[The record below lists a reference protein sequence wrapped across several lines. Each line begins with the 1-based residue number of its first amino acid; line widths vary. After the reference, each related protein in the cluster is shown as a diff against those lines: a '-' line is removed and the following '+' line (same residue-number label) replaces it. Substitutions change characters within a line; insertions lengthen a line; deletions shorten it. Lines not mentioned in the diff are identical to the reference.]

1 MDTTIRTDEIGSED
15 LPLRCTV
22 AHRDGLPCG
31 RRGVV
36 AVTTTRGSS
45 ATMAVYC
52 DGHRYMASPEAIR
65 AQLRAAVWSQ
75 DADTDPDANL
85 DAENL
90 NRWRSVMER
99 ICAERAR
106 REVRS

>member
-1 MDTTIRTDEIGSED
+1 MEATTKRIDEIGSGD
-15 LPLRCTV
+15 VQMRCTV

-52 DGHRYMASPEAIR
+52 DGHRYMASPDA
-65 AQLRAAVWSQ
+65 LRWVGVFE
-75 DADTDPDANL
+75 L
-85 DAENL
+85 
-90 NRWRSVMER
+90 
-99 ICAERAR
+99 ICAERQR
-106 REVRS
+106 RKEVRP